1 MNSLVEIQIP
11 LAVDVRI
18 EEELFYVH
26 LEDGREIGVPYDWY
40 WRLAQATD
48 AERQNWRFISDGVG
62 IHWEDIDEDISIAGI
77 LKGNKN
83 ANPPTAKPVQN

>member
-11 LAVDVRI
+11 LATGVRI
-18 EEELFYVH
+18 EYELFYVQ

-40 WRLAQATD
+40 ERLAQATD
-48 AERQNWRFISDGVG
+48 TERHNWRFIGEGVG

-77 LKGNKN
+77 LKGNKGSN
-83 ANPPTAKPVQN
+83 I